1 MQDFGEMFSKE
12 PKNYGEISSKNYRH
26 KNRKIVILTPSN
38 PFAIKILEKSI
49 YLILSVTH
57 LAIWAAIKE
66 PKFAALLPIN

>member
-12 PKNYGEISSKNYRH
+12 PKNYGEILIKNYRQ

-57 LAIWAAIKE
+57 LAI
-66 PKFAALLPIN
+66 